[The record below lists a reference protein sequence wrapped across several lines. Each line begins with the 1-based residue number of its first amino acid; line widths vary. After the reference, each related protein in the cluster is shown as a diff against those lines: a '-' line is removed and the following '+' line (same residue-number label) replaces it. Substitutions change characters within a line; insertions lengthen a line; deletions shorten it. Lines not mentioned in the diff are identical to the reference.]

1 MRESAPR
8 NDELLSAANFFV
20 ERLEFEEI
28 EKVANE
34 TIWRL
39 QKLRYPIMEY
49 SKSLHIH
56 NKKFD

>member
-8 NDELLSAANFFV
+8 NDELFSAANFFV

-39 QKLRYPIMEY
+39 QKLRYPIRELSSN
-49 SKSLHIH
+49 SK
-56 NKKFD
+56 